1 MSLIQKGIVSG
12 SMFILLSSLFSKN
25 ALFFEDQEAE
35 NRH

>member
-12 SMFILLSSLFSKN
+12 SMFILLSSLCPKN
-25 ALFFEDQEAE
+25 AIFFEDQEAE